1 MSSNQL
7 DMFQLIKI
15 KSKNNGIAREA
26 RRKFFARGGT
36 KLLMGGDSKFF
47 GWGGTG
53 LDGGGLPLDGGGSPP
68 IPPHIGQPWGVGVSK
83 NLTTLKVRKNEIIGP
98 RIRYQ
103 GVLQAV
109 ISS

>member
-26 RRKFFARGGT
+26 RRKFFTRGGT

-53 LDGGGLPLDGGGSPP
+53 FDGGGLPLNGGGPPPSPP
-68 IPPHIGQPWGVGVSK
+68 ILASPGGGVGGWGGGAGFCKIKAYSAH
-83 NLTTLKVRKNEIIGP
+83 
-98 RIRYQ
+98 
-103 GVLQAV
+103 QA
-109 ISS
+109 

>member
-53 LDGGGLPLDGGGSPP
+53 LDGGGLPLYGGGSPP
-68 IPPHIGQPWGVGVSK
+68 IPPHIGQPWLTSLICDSK
-83 NLTTLKVRKNEIIGP
+83 
-98 RIRYQ
+98 
-103 GVLQAV
+103 
-109 ISS
+109 